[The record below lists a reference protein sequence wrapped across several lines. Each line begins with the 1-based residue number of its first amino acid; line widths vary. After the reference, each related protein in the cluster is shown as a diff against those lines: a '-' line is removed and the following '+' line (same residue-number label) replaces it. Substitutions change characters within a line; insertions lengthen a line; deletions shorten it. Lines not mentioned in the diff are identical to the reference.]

1 MRRLGPYSRRGVLD
15 KLDRRSAEY
24 HFLSDVRAELTAH
37 VGGRPSAAQRA
48 LIDRMAWLRLHM
60 RLMDNR
66 TAEGRELTEL
76 DSRTYLAWVN
86 SLRLLTADLG
96 PEVPAPNA
104 TPATLAGY
112 LAARE
117 ATPA

>member
-1 MRRLGPYSRRGVLD
+1 M
-15 KLDRRSAEY
+15 
-24 HFLSDVRAELTAH
+24 RAELTAH
-37 VGGRPSAAQRA
+37 VGGKPSATQRA
-48 LIDRMAWLRLHM
+48 LIERMAWLRLHI

-76 DSRTYLAWVN
+76 DSRTYLVWVN

-96 PEVPAPNA
+96 PAVVLPAGK
-104 TPATLAGY
+104 PATLAGY